1 MTGARATGRPSSIP
15 TMSSSGSRKTPS
27 PMSMHPAFGRVRLSP
42 RWRPLDP
49 SGRPSQSIRIIWNV
63 IRTVTPVTSFG
74 RTGSC
79 RAGRRLVRR
88 WPARPVSVTKG
99 SDLLVAA
106 LENEGVECI
115 FAIPGEEN
123 LDVLES
129 LRRSK
134 IKLVLTRHE
143 QAAGFMAA
151 TYGRLTG
158 RAGVCLTTL
167 GPGALNLTTAAAYA
181 HLGAM
186 PMVMITG
193 QKAIRS
199 SRQARFQIVDIVAT
213 MRPLTKMAT
222 QIVAAQSI
230 PTLVRDAFRV
240 AQQER
245 PGPVHL
251 ELPEDIAADE
261 AAADVVPLHVVE
273 LPVAP
278 AAAIERATAMIMGA
292 SRPLVMLGAA
302 ASRPHLA
309 EPLSAFVRRCR
320 IPFFNTQMGK
330 GAVNAGSNL
339 YMGTA
344 ALSERDWVHE
354 AIDQADLIISIGHDT
369 VEKPPFLMGHDGPQ
383 VIHVGAT
390 PATVEQV
397 YFPQAEIVGDGGAG
411 LAALADRL
419 EGKLP
424 NASAL
429 LGLREAI
436 LGRLAERSTDVR
448 FPLTPQRIVHD
459 VRAVIPADGIVA
471 LDNGMYKIWFARCYR
486 TRSANTLLLDNAL
499 ATMGAGLPSAMMASL
514 LYPGRRV
521 MAVCGDGGFMM
532 NSQEMETAVRLGLNL
547 VVLIVQDNAY
557 GMIRWK
563 QAVDGFAD
571 WGLTFGDPDFVAYAA
586 AYGARGRRVTTASGL
601 APALEEAFS
610 AGGLHLITVPI
621 DYS

>member
-1 MTGARATGRPSSIP
+1 MA
-15 TMSSSGSRKTPS
+15 
-27 PMSMHPAFGRVRLSP
+27 
-42 RWRPLDP
+42 
-49 SGRPSQSIRIIWNV
+49 
-63 IRTVTPVTSFG
+63 
-74 RTGSC
+74 
-79 RAGRRLVRR
+79 
-88 WPARPVSVTKG
+88 KG

-115 FAIPGEEN
+115 FALPGEEN

-129 LRRSK
+129 LRCSNIR
-134 IKLVLTRHE
+134 LVLTRHE

-167 GPGALNLTTAAAYA
+167 GPGALNLTTSAAYA

-251 ELPEDIAADE
+251 ELPEDVAADD
-261 AAADVVPLHVVE
+261 AAADMIPPHVVE
-273 LPVAP
+273 LPVASM
-278 AAAIERATAMIMGA
+278 AAIDRAAGMLVRA
-292 SRPLVMLGAA
+292 KRPLVMLGAA
-302 ASRPHLA
+302 ASRPYLA
-309 EPLSAFVRRCR
+309 EPLSVFIRRMG

-344 ALSERDWVHE
+344 ALSERDYVHE
-354 AIDQADLIISIGHDT
+354 AIDQADLILCIGHDT
-369 VEKPPFLMGHDGPQ
+369 VEKPPFLMGSRGPL
-383 VIHVGAT
+383 VIHVGST

-397 YFPQAEIVGDGGAG
+397 YFPQAEIIGDVGAS
-411 LAALADRL
+411 LLSLADRL
-419 EGKLP
+419 EDGLP

-429 LGLREAI
+429 LGLRDKI
-436 LGRLAERSTDVR
+436 LARLADRATEDR
-448 FPLTPQRIVHD
+448 FPITPQRIVHD
-459 VRAVIPADGIVA
+459 VRQVMPSDGIVT
-471 LDNGMYKIWFARCYR
+471 LDNGMYKIWFARNYR
-486 TRSANTLLLDNAL
+486 TSVANTLLLDNAL
-499 ATMGAGLPSAMMASL
+499 ATMGAGLPSALAACL
-514 LYPGRRV
+514 IHPERRV
-521 MAVCGDGGFMM
+521 LAVCGDGGFMM

-547 VVLIVQDNAY
+547 VVLILEDHAY

-563 QAVDGFAD
+563 QQVDGFFD
-571 WGLTFGDPDFVAYAA
+571 FGLDFGNPDFVAYAR
-586 AYGARGRRVTTASGL
+586 AYGANGSRVGSASELASSLETAFQRGGVNVVVA
-601 APALEEAFS
+601 A
-610 AGGLHLITVPI
+610 V
-621 DYS
+621 DYSENMRVLVEELRSARL

>member
-1 MTGARATGRPSSIP
+1 MDAAA
-15 TMSSSGSRKTPS
+15 SGGESCNRRK
-27 PMSMHPAFGRVRLSP
+27 R
-42 RWRPLDP
+42 
-49 SGRPSQSIRIIWNV
+49 
-63 IRTVTPVTSFG
+63 SFG
-74 RTGSC
+74 H
-79 RAGRRLVRR
+79 
-88 WPARPVSVTKG
+88 VTKA

-106 LENEGVECI
+106 LENEGVGYI
-115 FAIPGEEN
+115 FGIPGEEN

-167 GPGALNLTTAAAYA
+167 GPGALNLTTAGAYA

-222 QIVAAQSI
+222 QIVSAQSI

-251 ELPEDIAADE
+251 ELPEDIAAD
-261 AAADVVPLHVVE
+261 AAAAEIIPPHAVE

-278 AAAIERATAMIMGA
+278 LAAIERAAAMIMA
-292 SRPLVMLGAA
+292 ARRPLVMLGAA

-309 EPLSAFVRRCR
+309 EPLSAFVQRCR

-369 VEKPPFLMGHDGPQ
+369 VEKPPFIMGRGGPK
-383 VIHVGAT
+383 VIHVSYT
-390 PATVEQV
+390 PANVEQV
-397 YFPQAEIVGDGGAG
+397 YFPHCEVVGDVGPSLKLLGD
-411 LAALADRL
+411 LI

-424 NASAL
+424 NAGAL
-429 LGLREAI
+429 LPLRQGI
-436 LGRLAERSTDVR
+436 LEHITD
-448 FPLTPQRIVHD
+448 
-459 VRAVIPADGIVA
+459 RADE
-471 LDNGMYKIWFARCYR
+471 D
-486 TRSANTLLLDNAL
+486 
-499 ATMGAGLPSAMMASL
+499 
-514 LYPGRRV
+514 
-521 MAVCGDGGFMM
+521 
-532 NSQEMETAVRLGLNL
+532 
-547 VVLIVQDNAY
+547 
-557 GMIRWK
+557 
-563 QAVDGFAD
+563 
-571 WGLTFGDPDFVAYAA
+571 
-586 AYGARGRRVTTASGL
+586 
-601 APALEEAFS
+601 
-610 AGGLHLITVPI
+610 
-621 DYS
+621 